1 MLNKLPPL
9 KSLLAF
15 SAASRTKNFSHAAAE
30 LCITQSAVSH
40 QIKNLENFLGHK
52 LFYRQGKQLQLT
64 EEGKM
69 YAQTINQSLD
79 QMVSIT
85 KQLTGQ
91 LDSSLQF
98 GVSSTYAVHK
108 VTPELSQLNQ
118 KYPKLDIRLRML
130 SCNDPVMELDLDI
143 ILYDNPIKHVAY
155 ECEKLKQEIY
165 YPVASAQIAK
175 KLENIPPELWYKQT
189 KLIDLQDLDSWNNW
203 FEHNKLKR
211 TKIETTYFSHTILM
225 LQAALSHQGIALL
238 GESLISEELT
248 SGQLVKLSQKN
259 VHFENDGFYFFWH
272 KRRNKDQNVRII
284 KNWLHHLLNG

>member
-15 SAASRTKNFSHAAAE
+15 SAASRTKNFSHAAIE

-52 LFYRQGKQLQLT
+52 LFYRQGKQLKLT
-64 EEGKM
+64 EEGKI
-69 YAQTINQSLD
+69 YAQTINQSLA
-79 QMVSIT
+79 QIMSIT

-91 LDSSLQF
+91 LDNALQF

-130 SCNDPVMELDLDI
+130 SCNDPVIDLDLDI
-143 ILYDNPIKHVAY
+143 ILYDNPIQHIAY

-165 YPVASAQIAK
+165 YPVASAKIAK
-175 KLENIPPELWYKQT
+175 KLEKIPPELWYKQT

-203 FEHNKLKR
+203 FEQNQIKR
-211 TKIETTYFSHTILM
+211 TKIETAYFSHTILM
-225 LQAALSHQGIALL
+225 LQAALSHQGVALL
-238 GESLISEELT
+238 GESLISQELA
-248 SGQLVKLSQKN
+248 SGQLVKLSQKS